1 MKDQM
6 EAKVLTNF
14 FTFSHSPVLL
24 MGAIIA
30 FAIVCS
36 SYITG
41 FGFIGLLAALS
52 AIGYLAWENGHVS
65 GVNRAVESTLEF
77 LVEEGFLE
85 MEIVDEEVHVCR
97 VEDLIYTEK
106 CKCGERLIVNE
117 SVTKGHRENGKDYE
131 KDE

>member
-6 EAKVLTNF
+6 EMKVLTNS

-30 FAIVCS
+30 FALICS
-36 SYITG
+36 FYITG
-41 FGFIGLLAALS
+41 FGFIGILVTLS

-77 LVEEGFLE
+77 LVEEGYLE
-85 MEIVDEEVHVCR
+85 KEIIDEEIQVCR
-97 VEDLIYTEK
+97 VDELIYTEE
-106 CKCGERLIVNE
+106 CECGERLIVNE
-117 SVTKGHRENGKDYE
+117 SVTKGHIENGKDYE
-131 KDE
+131 KE

>member
-6 EAKVLTNF
+6 EMKVLTNS

-30 FAIVCS
+30 FALICS
-36 SYITG
+36 FYITG
-41 FGFIGLLAALS
+41 FGFIGILVTLS

-77 LVEEGFLE
+77 LVEEGYLE
-85 MEIVDEEVHVCR
+85 KEIIDEEIQVCR
-97 VEDLIYTEK
+97 VDDLIYTEA
-106 CKCGERLIVNE
+106 CECGERLIVNE
-117 SVTKGHRENGKDYE
+117 SITKGHRENGKDYE
-131 KDE
+131 KE